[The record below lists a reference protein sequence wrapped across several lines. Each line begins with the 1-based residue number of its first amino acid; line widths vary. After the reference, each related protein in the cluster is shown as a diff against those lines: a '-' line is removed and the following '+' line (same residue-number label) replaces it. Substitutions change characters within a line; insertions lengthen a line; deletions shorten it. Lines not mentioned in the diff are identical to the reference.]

1 MGLSEFFL
9 PERLPRQL
17 IYAGD
22 RYAEIVTLTK
32 GRVGDRRRM
41 EGADLVGEAG
51 DGRGWAEVMAG
62 LRPQE
67 TGIVFNA
74 SAFIFNFFDFD
85 KLPWQKKALGELVAW
100 RLQKIFPGNIESYDH
115 RFYRLDRRRIL
126 SILAPRALA
135 ETAKARFREKC
146 VPLTFIGSTTLTL
159 LSRMVTAKPAPDF
172 FIESDG
178 AACTMLFQNRRAPIY
193 IRKFRG
199 SLPADTVEEVVK
211 TVAFVRGQYGI
222 EPRRYWLVDHHDGA
236 AAIEA
241 GLASLAGEAYSR
253 LQAGLGE
260 APHIP
265 GSR

>member
-9 PERLPRQL
+9 PERLPQQL

-22 RYAEIVTLTK
+22 GYAEIVTLAK
-32 GRVGDRRRM
+32 GRVAGRRRLD
-41 EGADLVGEAG
+41 GADLVGEAG
-51 DGRGWAEVMAG
+51 EGRGWNEVMAG
-62 LRPQE
+62 LRPEE

-74 SAFIFNFFDFD
+74 SPFIFNFFDFD
-85 KLPWQKKALGELVAW
+85 KLPWRKKALGELVAW
-100 RLQKIFPGNIESYDH
+100 RLQKIFPGDIASYDH

-135 ETAKARFREKC
+135 ATAEAHFREKGL
-146 VPLTFIGSTTLTL
+146 PLTFIGSTTMTL
-159 LSRMVTAKPAPDF
+159 LPRMAAAKPAPDF
-172 FIESDG
+172 LIESDG
-178 AACTMLFQNRRAPIY
+178 AACTMLFQDRRAPIY

-199 SLPADTVEEVVK
+199 SRPADTVEEVVK

-222 EPRRYWLVDHHDGA
+222 EPRRYWLIDHHDSA

-241 GLASLAGEAYSR
+241 GLASLADGAYSR